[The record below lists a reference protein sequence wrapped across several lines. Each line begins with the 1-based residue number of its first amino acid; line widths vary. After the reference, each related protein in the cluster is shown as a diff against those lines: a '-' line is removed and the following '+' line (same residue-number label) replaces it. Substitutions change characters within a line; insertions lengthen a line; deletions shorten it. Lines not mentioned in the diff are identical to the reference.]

1 MRTRVQTAA
10 PTEMPGGPGGLP
22 ITPALG
28 KQSQGLPDQEEQL
41 DSLNQQV
48 LHSWLEDHASV

>member
-1 MRTRVQTAA
+1 
-10 PTEMPGGPGGLP
+10 MPGGPGGLP